1 MKQLIAI
8 SILIAFTSLEIVDC
22 AFLSIG
28 NELGIELVEGET
40 DNSEKESEGESYE
53 KKLDEKL
60 VTSHTAE
67 FNQSVQIRKIE
78 LDRVLMM
85 RLVYR
90 EIVSPPPE
98 LT

>member
-40 DNSEKESEGESYE
+40 DNSEKESECESHE

-60 VTSHTAE
+60 VTSQTSE

>member
-8 SILIAFTSLEIVDC
+8 CILIAFTSLEIVDC
-22 AFLSIG
+22 AFLSLG

-40 DNSEKESEGESYE
+40 DNSEKESESESQE
-53 KKLDEKL
+53 KTLDEKL
-60 VTSHTAE
+60 MTSYTTE
-67 FNQSVQIRKIE
+67 FNHSLQIRKIE

-85 RLVYR
+85 RVVYR

-98 LT
+98 LS